1 MARSRSKNTLIIA
14 LMTSHKIYF
23 EAAKDLQRIKDES
36 IDLIVTSPPYPMIE
50 MWDGIMG
57 KQNKAI
63 QKALENG
70 EGMTAFEL
78 MHKELDKTWKAC
90 HRVLK
95 NGGIAC
101 INIGDATRTLNG
113 NFALY
118 PNHARVIQV
127 FLEAGFQCLPH
138 IIWQKPT
145 NAPNKFM
152 GSGVLPPNAYVTL
165 GHEFILIFRKGNKR
179 TFKPSEKANRKR
191 SAYFWEE
198 RNQWFTDIWN
208 IKGTSQKLTN
218 KKTRKRSAAF
228 PFEIPYRLINM
239 FSVQGDVVL
248 DPFVGT
254 GTTSLAAMAAGRHSI
269 GFEIDEGL
277 ADTIAQTLS
286 GKEGFIDEVIRR
298 RLARHLEFV
307 EERGKDNFNYENIFY
322 KLPVMTLNEIDI
334 IFT

>member
-1 MARSRSKNTLIIA
+1 
-14 LMTSHKIYF
+14 MTSHKIHF
-23 EAAKDLQRIKDES
+23 EAAKDLQRIEDES

-57 KQNKAI
+57 KQNQAI
-63 QKALENG
+63 QTALQNG

-78 MHKELDKTWKAC
+78 MHNELDITWKAC
-90 HRVLK
+90 YRVLK
-95 NGGIAC
+95 EGGIAC
-101 INIGDATRTLNG
+101 VNIGDATRTING
-113 NFALY
+113 NFGLY
-118 PNHARVIQV
+118 PNHARVIQSFV
-127 FLEAGFQCLPH
+127 EAGFQCLPH

-152 GSGVLPPNAYVTL
+152 GSGMLPPNAYVTL

-218 KKTRKRSAAF
+218 GKTRQRSGAF

-239 FSVQGDVVL
+239 FSVQGDTVL

-254 GTTSLAAMAAGRHSI
+254 GTTSLAAMTAGRDSV

-286 GKEGFIDEVIRR
+286 DKEGFVDEVIRQ
-298 RLARHLEFV
+298 RLTRHVKFV

-322 KLPVMTLNEIDI
+322 KFPVITLNEIYI
-334 IFT
+334 SF

>member
-1 MARSRSKNTLIIA
+1 
-14 LMTSHKIYF
+14 MTSHKIHF
-23 EAAKDLQRIKDES
+23 EAAKDLQGIKDKS
-36 IDLIVTSPPYPMIE
+36 IDLIVTPPPYPMIE
-50 MWDGIMG
+50 MWDDIMG
-57 KQNKAI
+57 KQNPAI
-63 QKALENG
+63 QKTLQNG

-90 HRVLK
+90 YRVLK
-95 NGGIAC
+95 EGGIAC

-113 NFALY
+113 HFALY
-118 PNHARVIQV
+118 PNHARVIQS
-127 FLEAGFQCLPH
+127 FISIGFQCLPH

-152 GSGVLPPNAYVTL
+152 GSGMLPPNAYVTL

-208 IKGTSQKLTN
+208 IKGTSQKLTD

-239 FSVQGDVVL
+239 FSVQGDTVL

-254 GTTSLAAMAAGRHSI
+254 GTTSLAAMAAGRHSV
-269 GFEIDEGL
+269 GFEIDEGM
-277 ADTIAQTLS
+277 ADTIAQMLTD
-286 GKEGFIDEVIRR
+286 KERFVDDVIQR
-298 RLARHLEFV
+298 RLARHVEFV
-307 EERGKDNFNYENIFY
+307 EGKGAFGYVSEIYTF
-322 KLPVMTLNEIDI
+322 PVMTKESVQKSVSVNIL
-334 IFT
+334 